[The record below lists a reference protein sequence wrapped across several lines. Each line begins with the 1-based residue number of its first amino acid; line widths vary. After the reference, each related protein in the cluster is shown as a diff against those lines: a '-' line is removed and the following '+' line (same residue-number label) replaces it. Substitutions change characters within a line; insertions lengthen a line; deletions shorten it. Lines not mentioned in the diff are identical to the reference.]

1 MSYIGVFVYHITFG
15 GIKWLI
21 LEYYLGIEFLACE
34 VSDTAESLYLSG
46 VEVCLA
52 TGKGDGELFH

>member
-34 VSDTAESLYLSG
+34 ICYPAKALYLGG

-52 TGKGDGELFH
+52 TRKGYGELFH